1 MKCPVC
7 GQEARSHI
15 YYCARCAVYVHEK
28 CWQRHIAQAHKKE
41 EEVPHGTLSTRQRK
55 TRQHWGANR

>member
-7 GQEARSHI
+7 GKDARAHI

-28 CWQRHIAQAHKKE
+28 CWQKHVAEAHKDTE
-41 EEVPHGTLSTRQRK
+41 
-55 TRQHWGANR
+55 

>member
-7 GQEARSHI
+7 KQDAKAHL

-28 CWQRHIAQAHKKE
+28 CWSEHCATEHKE
-41 EEVPHGTLSTRQRK
+41 TD
-55 TRQHWGANR
+55 

>member
-7 GQEARSHI
+7 GKDARAHI

-28 CWQRHIAQAHKKE
+28 CWPKHAEAAHKE
-41 EEVPHGTLSTRQRK
+41 EK
-55 TRQHWGANR
+55 

>member
-7 GQEARSHI
+7 GKDARAHI

-28 CWQRHIAQAHKKE
+28 CWRKHLETAHKE
-41 EEVPHGTLSTRQRK
+41 EE
-55 TRQHWGANR
+55 